1 MLEPWRKNFP
11 ICKPYASHDKADA
24 VRFLRELEEGCNRT
38 DADVDWTIGDV
49 IRGLH
54 CGGTNAAAPPI
65 FGNVQQQAKQT
76 RDRDKRRAKLASTLM
91 RYILVEG
98 IKEDLRAAGQNGE
111 QMIVLFRASEVGAAS
126 ELSTDQIKASSTEAE
141 ISAGVGACK
150 DLRFVKTILA
160 FMWAGLALDTELT
173 IAPRS
178 HSPLWSV

>member
-1 MLEPWRKNFP
+1 MASMAAKEIEMLEPWRKNFP

-24 VRFLRELEEGCNRT
+24 VRFLRELEEGCNGT

-54 CGGTNAAAPPI
+54 RGGTNAAAPPI

-98 IKEDLRAAGQNGE
+98 IKEDLCAAGQNGE
-111 QMIVLFRASEVGAAS
+111 QMIVLFRAS
-126 ELSTDQIKASSTEAE
+126 
-141 ISAGVGACK
+141 
-150 DLRFVKTILA
+150 
-160 FMWAGLALDTELT
+160 
-173 IAPRS
+173 
-178 HSPLWSV
+178 